1 MKVIVST
8 VSNRTKVN
16 GEVTRYEEQIALSAY
31 PGINTITPEQLE
43 AFGRMLK
50 ALGVEAITK
59 LEVEDE

>member
-1 MKVIVST
+1 MKVV
-8 VSNRTKVN
+8 
-16 GEVTRYEEQIALSAY
+16 VTHVFTGNDFSGKFSRYEEQITLSAN
-31 PGINTITPEQLE
+31 PGTSAITPEQLE